1 MTEYLISV
9 YSRMIKKCLFIFR
22 FSRRQQ
28 SALFMQVCLWAVGM
42 YAFPSIQVEI
52 PFLSTQSNFSPVDLN
67 VADSTELESL
77 PGIGPVLAA
86 RIVKYRNRIGCF
98 QKTTEILD
106 VFGVSLDWYHR
117 MESRLVASDCDASKQ
132 TKHTSHKKGWY
143 TKRKSPDFSVYKQK
157 RPLTPLNLNLIDS
170 AEIADFHL
178 IPTYLLSRILK
189 ERSKLTCFT
198 AWLQLERVWG
208 MEPHWLDTLQVW
220 THLGP
225 CEFKVEEK
233 TYKPRFQQLQQ
244 VQINWATETDLT
256 EIPGVSKGLAKRI
269 LQYRD
274 KLGFYI
280 NQEQLYEIFKSPD
293 HDTWADIMPFLLF
306 DVHDTLPFLFVN
318 EMDIPTLSRHPYVG
332 FSLGRRIVH
341 YREQHGRFAS
351 MESLTKIYGVKPETW
366 EKIIPYLRLDA
377 SRNTTHEGR

>member
-1 MTEYLISV
+1 MTEYFISV
-9 YSRMIKKCLFIFR
+9 YSNMIKKWLFIFR
-22 FSRRQQ
+22 FSRKQQ
-28 SALFMQVCLWAVGM
+28 SALFMQVCLWAVCM
-42 YAFPSIQVEI
+42 YAFPAIQEEL
-52 PFLSTQSNFSPVDLN
+52 PFLSTQPNFSSVDLN

-98 QKTTEILD
+98 QKNTEILD

-117 MESRLVASDCDASKQ
+117 MESRLIVSACDAQKKTKQ
-132 TKHTSHKKGWY
+132 KGHKKGWY
-143 TKRKSPDFSVYKQK
+143 TKNRPADFPAYTQR
-157 RPLTPLNLNLIDS
+157 RPLTPLNLNLVDS

-178 IPTYLLSRILK
+178 IPNYLLSRILK
-189 ERSKLTCFT
+189 ERAKLTCFT

-208 MEPHWLDTLQVW
+208 MEPHWLDTLQAW
-220 THLGP
+220 THIGP
-225 CEFKVEEK
+225 CEVKLEEK
-233 TYKPRFQQLQQ
+233 IFKPRFQQFQQ
-244 VQINWATETDLT
+244 VQINLANETELS

-269 LQYRD
+269 LQYRN
-274 KLGFYI
+274 KLGFYL

-293 HDTWADIMPFLLF
+293 PDTWADIIPFLLF

-351 MESLTKIYGVKPETW
+351 MESLNKIYGVKPETW
-366 EKIIPYLRLDA
+366 EKIIPYIRLDA
-377 SRNTTHEGR
+377 ARNTTHEGR